1 MLKSKMLSYSL
12 CIFNGELVA
21 HSPSVSFAD
30 SSLYTREPLCEW
42 VWALPEA
49 FVIQRRNRR

>member
-12 CIFNGELVA
+12 CIFSGELVA

-30 SSLYTREPLCEW
+30 SSLTEG
-42 VWALPEA
+42 ALKR
-49 FVIQRRNRR
+49 VVRHRNPVPSKLL